1 MSKLLAAPPIGGG
14 EPLLFVRALRTAL
27 APLPWAWAWAI
38 HEEGRP
44 EPVRRSL
51 RRYGSAEDAWA
62 GGRAVLDRL
71 PPSPIKAAAGRY
83 PAPD

>member
-14 EPLLFVRALRTAL
+14 EPLLFVRALRTSRP
-27 APLPWAWAWAI
+27 PLPWAWAI

-51 RRYGSAEDAWA
+51 RRYGSAEGAWA

-71 PPSPIKAAAGRY
+71 PPSPIKAAACRY